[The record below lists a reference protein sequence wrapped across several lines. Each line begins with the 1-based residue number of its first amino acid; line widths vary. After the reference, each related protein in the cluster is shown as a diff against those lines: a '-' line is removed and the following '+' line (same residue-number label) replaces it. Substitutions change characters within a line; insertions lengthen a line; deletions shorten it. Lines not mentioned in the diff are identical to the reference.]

1 MIIRA
6 NSAFPYNNESQ
17 VKNWVAKLLDLDP
30 RKIEINLVTSI
41 GWNGSEFISS
51 TDWKVKTS
59 KGVSAFHPSAVPQY
73 ETYVS
78 IKGGMNIISD
88 ENNKGRWWLDYDDK
102 QTTLTMP
109 DGSVHVF
116 EPGQSIEAIWPDD
129 ANNILLSDCLVRLE
143 EDDEKRN
150 FIILANENATYGEFI
165 DGTFW
170 PI

>member
-30 RKIEINLVTSI
+30 KKIEINLVTSI
-41 GWNGSEFISS
+41 GWNGNEFVSS
-51 TDWKVKTS
+51 TDWKVQTS
-59 KGVSAFHPSAVPQY
+59 KGVSAFHPAAVPQY

-88 ENNKGRWWLDYDDK
+88 ENNKGRWMLDYDNK

-109 DGSVHVF
+109 DGSVYVF
-116 EPGQSIEAIWPDD
+116 EPGESIEVVWAED
-129 ANNILLSDCLVRLE
+129 ADNILLSDCLVQLV
-143 EDDEKRN
+143 EDDEKRR
-150 FIILANENATYGEFI
+150 FIITTDENSVYGGFI
-165 DGTFW
+165 NGTFW
-170 PI
+170 PK